1 MSPVVDIAYFRHD
14 LARTTASTLPKSS
27 NARFLLYTNPS
38 SPRRAAN
45 KRCIINPT
53 GEVGAREFVRQWV
66 AKFHDSINQARGIR
80 VFPTRNYNDRDFQS
94 EGIANLNN
102 TEAHCQIELTV

>member
-1 MSPVVDIAYFRHD
+1 MRVSFCIHRIP
-14 LARTTASTLPKSS
+14 
-27 NARFLLYTNPS
+27 
-38 SPRRAAN
+38 PRPAN

-53 GEVGAREFVRQWV
+53 GELGAGEFVRQWGGGWGR

-80 VFPTRNYNDRDFQS
+80 VFPMVITMAVIFNRRV
-94 EGIANLNN
+94 ANLNN